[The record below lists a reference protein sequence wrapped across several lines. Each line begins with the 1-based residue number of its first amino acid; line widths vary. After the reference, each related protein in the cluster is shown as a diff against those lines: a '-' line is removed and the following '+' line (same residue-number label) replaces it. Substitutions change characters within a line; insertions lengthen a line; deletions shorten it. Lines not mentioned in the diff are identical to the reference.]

1 MNTQELQY
9 AHPRSHLINPY
20 SYDISFMD
28 IYINKLVKIAVIEC
42 NEFHI
47 CKYLVKPA
55 SVPEVY

>member
-1 MNTQELQY
+1 MNAQELQD
-9 AHPRSHLINPY
+9 ARTRSHSIKPY
-20 SYDISFMD
+20 NCDISFMD

-55 SVPEVY
+55 SIPKV